1 MSERWLAEVGPDP
14 ATSARKIALA
24 RDAFLAGEVSGRNGP
39 AVRAVVAQSWRRS
52 AGARVD
58 PGLDP
63 PVALSGSELE
73 HHRREHPLARVIG
86 LLRELVGSVAEDGKH
101 LMAVCDEAGRLLWV
115 EGHAGSRRL
124 AERMNFVEG
133 AVWDEAH
140 AGTNAPGTALALD
153 HAVQI
158 FSAEHFRPAVQ
169 PWTCAAAPIHD
180 PATGAIL
187 GVVDVTGG
195 DIVAHPHSLGLVSAA
210 ARAAEEQL
218 GAHLPAVE
226 GWRRDSGHELWL
238 PEDHGER
245 PDPGTLRLLAL
256 GRDHAVLWDGATQTR
271 LNRRHSELLV
281 ILALHPEGVTGDRLV
296 AALYDADAAG
306 ATVRVEV
313 ARLRRTLGEILRSR
327 PYRIAV
333 PLSADFL
340 DVAHALHDKDPRR
353 ALAAYGGSLL
363 PRSEAPDVVGE
374 RHRLDV
380 RLRTA
385 VLESGESTLIQDW
398 LDRFGGEDLEAWEQL
413 AALLPSGVR
422 RSEARAEARRLR
434 PPAGPPPSPSGAGSA
449 PYATLRQRRRG

>member
-1 MSERWLAEVGPDP
+1 MSERWLADVGPDP

-24 RDAFLAGEVSGRNGP
+24 RDAFLAGEASERNGP
-39 AVRAVVAQSWRRS
+39 GVRAVVAQSWRRS
-52 AGARVD
+52 ARARVD

-73 HHRREHPLARVIG
+73 RYRREHPLSLVIG

-101 LMAVCDEAGRLLWV
+101 LMAVSDEAGRLLWV
-115 EGHAGSRRL
+115 EGHAVARRR

-133 AVWDEAH
+133 ALWDEAH

-195 DIVAHPHSLGLVSAA
+195 DMVAHPHSLALVSAA

-238 PEDHGER
+238 PEGGGGER
-245 PDPGTLRLLAL
+245 HDPATARLLAL
-256 GRDHAVLWDGATQTR
+256 GRDHAVLCQGAVQTR

-296 AALYDADAAG
+296 AALYDTAAAE

-313 ARLRRTLGEILRSR
+313 ARLRRVLGEILCSR

-333 PLSADFL
+333 PLCADFL
-340 DVAHALHDKDPRR
+340 EVARALHEKDPRR

-374 RHRLDV
+374 RHWLDV

-385 VLESGESTLIQDW
+385 VLESDDSTLIQDW

-413 AALLPSGVR
+413 AALLPPGAR

-434 PPAGPPPSPSGAGSA
+434 PAAVSPPPRPA
-449 PYATLRQRRRG
+449 PRG